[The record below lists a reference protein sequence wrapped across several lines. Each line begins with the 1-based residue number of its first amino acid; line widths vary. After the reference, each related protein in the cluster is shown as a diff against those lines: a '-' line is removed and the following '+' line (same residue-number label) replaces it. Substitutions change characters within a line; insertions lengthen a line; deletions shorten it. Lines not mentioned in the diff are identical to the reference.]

1 MERSKEIV
9 TAAMCTRCGRWSQH
23 RVTFDIQRTD
33 DNKNEVLTEIQPSA
47 LRVYCKRCR
56 SRMVNVDPLII
67 QPILDLN
74 LHGYETTASCQGH
87 YREVVIH
94 DNNDVTGKDTLLTKN
109 AILFPYVTFS
119 DRMPW
124 KLKRRLYLTANEIL
138 EHDPDLKL
146 QCQLQKIH
154 VDEHGNEVVRDVVPS
169 NVMLFLYGI
178 VDGLFVSISS
188 TEVERLVRL
197 DDIDRSDP
205 RTGEEIARNA
215 TRQFWLFLKELANR
229 LK

>member
-23 RVTFDIQRTD
+23 RVAFDIQRTD
-33 DNKNEVLTEIQPSA
+33 DNKNEVITEIQPSA
-47 LRVYCKRCR
+47 LRVFCKRCR
-56 SRMVNVDPLII
+56 SRMVNVDPLIV

-74 LHGYETTASCQGH
+74 LHGYKTTASCQGH
-87 YREVVIH
+87 YREVVLH
-94 DNNDVTGKDTLLTKN
+94 GNDDVTGKDTLITKN

-138 EHDPDLKL
+138 DQDPDLNL
-146 QCQLQKIH
+146 QCQLQKIR
-154 VDEHGNEVVRDVVPS
+154 VDEHGNDVVIDVVPPRG
-169 NVMLFLYGI
+169 MLFLYGMKE
-178 VDGLFVSISS
+178 GLFVSIGS
-188 TEVERLVRL
+188 TEIERLARL
-197 DDIDRSDP
+197 DDIDPSDP
-205 RTGEEIARNA
+205 RTGEEIARDA